1 MPVGAAERHVSGR
14 ICRKIYGAAT
24 ILRRRMRGESR
35 SVMGCEYAFECRSWE
50 RKTKRTGVT
59 SETGLKPVAKCP
71 ASARHLVE
79 KVSAAADEQ
88 SEQCR
93 THSHGDIHGNLLN
106 QSVRY
111 RTM

>member
-1 MPVGAAERHVSGR
+1 MPVAAAERHVSGR
-14 ICRKIYGAAT
+14 ICRKIYRAAT
-24 ILRRRMRGESR
+24 NLRRRTRGECR
-35 SVMGCEYAFECRSWE
+35 WMMGVECAFECRPSDRE
-50 RKTKRTGVT
+50 TKRIGVP
-59 SETGLKPVAKCP
+59 SETGLKPVAKYL
-71 ASARHLVE
+71 ASACHFVE

-93 THSHGDIHGNLLN
+93 THSHGDIHGNLLD